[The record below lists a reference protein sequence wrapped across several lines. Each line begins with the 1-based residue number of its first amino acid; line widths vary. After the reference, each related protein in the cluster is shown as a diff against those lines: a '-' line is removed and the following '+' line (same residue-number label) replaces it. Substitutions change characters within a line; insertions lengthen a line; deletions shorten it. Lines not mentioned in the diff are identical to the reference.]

1 MAHQQRVAIE
11 PWPRISG
18 IFSVSVSPY
27 RDGLIAVSHA
37 HFWPLSLS
45 AVPRT
50 RRMIDVRHNAA
61 CRANTGAST
70 AEVIAVAVVSTTSN
84 RTDVARSEHGR
95 DSVIALMVNS
105 YPRDESSEAERLT
118 RSTEILP
125 EHVCSVVIFDG
136 LTSRHDLVH
145 HPVRTQPHPNSVH
158 TQEGCI
164 ELNGHCRKRHRL
176 RWR

>member
-1 MAHQQRVAIE
+1 MRLFMAHQQRVAIE

-18 IFSVSVSPY
+18 IFSVSASPY

-61 CRANTGAST
+61 CRAKTGAST
-70 AEVIAVAVVSTTSN
+70 AEVIALAVVSTTNN

-95 DSVIALMVNS
+95 DSVIALMVNT
-105 YPRDESSEAERLT
+105 YPRDE
-118 RSTEILP
+118 
-125 EHVCSVVIFDG
+125 
-136 LTSRHDLVH
+136 
-145 HPVRTQPHPNSVH
+145 NS
-158 TQEGCI
+158 
-164 ELNGHCRKRHRL
+164 GH
-176 RWR
+176 